1 MCCVRKRVIPPGQWP
16 LLKLAAAATAIF
28 VISVMIMTTQAN
40 SDSNLAAVPIS
51 GAAPLEVTF
60 TGTGLGIIEGVMQLD
75 FGDGQSDST
84 ISPIRDFTRKHTY
97 TAAGSYTVQLKG
109 GPWGGQRPT
118 VLTTLATVTI
128 TVH

>member
-1 MCCVRKRVIPPGQWP
+1 MSCGRNRVNTPDRR
-16 LLKLAAAATAIF
+16 LLRRLATPATAIF
-28 VISVMIMTTQAN
+28 VISLVIMTTRVN

-60 TGTGLGIIEGVMQLD
+60 TGTGVGILEGVMQLD

-97 TAAGSYTVQLKG
+97 TAAGSYTAQLKG
-109 GPWGGQRPT
+109 GPWGGPRPT
-118 VLTTLATVTI
+118 VLATLATVTI
-128 TVH
+128 NVH

>member
-1 MCCVRKRVIPPGQWP
+1 MCSERNRVISHGRQ
-16 LLKLAAAATAIF
+16 LLIKLATAATAIF
-28 VISVMIMTTQAN
+28 VISVVIMMTQAN
-40 SDSNLAAVPIS
+40 SDSSLAAAPTS
-51 GAAPLEVTF
+51 GAAPLEVTL
-60 TGTGLGIIEGVMQLD
+60 TGTGLGILEGVMQLD

-97 TAAGSYTVQLKG
+97 TAAGSYTAQLKG

-118 VLTTLATVTI
+118 VLTILATVTI

>member
-1 MCCVRKRVIPPGQWP
+1 VHGRNRVISHGLW
-16 LLKLAAAATAIF
+16 LLIKLATAATV
-28 VISVMIMTTQAN
+28 VISVVIMTTQAN
-40 SDSNLAAVPIS
+40 SDSNLAAAPTS
-51 GAAPLEVTF
+51 GTAPLEVTF

-97 TAAGSYTVQLKG
+97 TAAGSYTAQLKG
-109 GPWGGQRPT
+109 GAWGGQRPT